1 MDYTWDLSVLY
12 RDFDDPKIESDFAA
26 LKQKCAQLQAMCRQ
40 AAQQDPDPLSTLE
53 ALCDGMEDIHAWMEP
68 LGSFASLTLATEATN
83 ERAQQLMD
91 RLEAFSVEISL
102 LSSGITRYIGGLPD
116 LEAMIRQSDKL
127 KKVDFYLRQNREEAA
142 HLMDPAIE
150 EWMLRMSITGSS
162 AFSTLRDKLDATL
175 LVDYRG
181 KQLPLSA
188 VRAMA
193 YDPDP
198 QVRKDA
204 YEAEL
209 AAYTKIEIPMA
220 ACLNGIKGEALTMI
234 DAQHFSSVLDQ
245 TLFYSNMD
253 RETLDAMLTAMDESL
268 PAFRRY
274 MRKKGQLL
282 GHENG
287 LPFYD
292 LFAPL
297 SPEGFTPRRYTIE
310 EARDKLLTEMGKFTP
325 EMAAFIDGAFR
336 DRWIDVFPR
345 EGKGGGAFCAGLH
358 TLDQSRVLT
367 NFDGSFSDVSTL
379 AHELGHAW
387 HNRCMASLPS
397 VMTDAPMPLAE
408 TASIFNETVLA
419 HAVLDSAP
427 QQERFTIL
435 EGLLSDA
442 NQTIVDIYSRYL
454 FESAVIDQRKDRTLS
469 AKELKALMLD
479 AQEKTY
485 GDGLDP
491 DCRHPYMWACKSHYY
506 IPGLAFYNF
515 PYAFGQL
522 FSAGVYA
529 IYRRE
534 GASFVPRYNQLLR
547 SCGSMKVY
555 DVARSVGIDVR
566 DPDFWR
572 ASLKGYTEKVDEF
585 IALADEL
592 MPQSKS

>member
-53 ALCDGMEDIHAWMEP
+53 ALCDGMEDIHSWMEP
-68 LGSFASLTLATEATN
+68 LSSFASLTLATEATN

-204 YEAEL
+204 YETEL

-419 HAVLDSAP
+419 HAMLDSAP

-454 FESAVIDQRKDRTLS
+454 FESAVIDQRKDRTLP

-572 ASLKGYTEKVDEF
+572 ASLRGYTEKVDEF

>member
-53 ALCDGMEDIHAWMEP
+53 ALCDGMEDIHSWMEP
-68 LGSFASLTLATEATN
+68 LSSFASLTLATEATN

-419 HAVLDSAP
+419 HAMLDSAP

-454 FESAVIDQRKDRTLS
+454 FESAVIDQRKDRTLP

-572 ASLKGYTEKVDEF
+572 ASLRGYTEKVDEF

>member
-310 EARDKLLTEMGKFTP
+310 EARDKLLTEMSKFTP

-572 ASLKGYTEKVDEF
+572 ASLRGYTEKVDEF